1 MSVTS
6 VSNRW
11 LNRLYKILAIL
22 LVLLAVLISAFRLFL
37 PYVEHYRQG
46 FQDYINE
53 SNQTDVVIGG
63 LGMSWQR
70 WGPTIVTKQVT
81 LLDNDDAYIYIENIE
96 MQIDFWSSITQQR
109 LVSSNLILDGAQ
121 FKLAQ
126 AAWSSEE
133 TAKLAADSQT
143 DSKTDSKTAS
153 KTNSKTGSKAFSGF
167 KQISSIF
174 LNRLNKF
181 SLRDSSITVFNQELE
196 RNFHISNLQWHN
208 QGSRHLAQGSII
220 VNELSSN
227 NLTLKIDVAGDSVDE
242 LNGLL
247 YLEANHLDI
256 TPWLDS
262 VLALDNDKTKADIG
276 FAAWLKVS
284 AGKVER
290 LQVALHDNQINW
302 QDKKGQHSLALSAGQ
317 LLLVKGKSTTSF
329 KLFSTPL
336 LMQFNQQDEQEFIV
350 QMNKTAEDFSV
361 YLSAF
366 DLALISQLS
375 PLFINEQNSREL
387 ISQLNIAGEAR
398 ELYFKRSAGNI
409 QALANFTETST
420 EYSQGIPGVKNLSGQ
435 LSFAENTLQLDLS
448 AKQGALDFKQLFV
461 APIVYQSFQA
471 NVELSFANNAADKKG
486 WQLHVNNIDV
496 VSPELTMNAD
506 LAINSAAGS
515 ETTMSLLAAIT
526 DGDASNAGHYFPLT
540 TMSSGLVGYL
550 NAALVSGNIKQAQV
564 LINGPLSHFPFT
576 DNSGIFVVDAELE
589 QAVFSFDDKWP
600 DITDF
605 SANLNFTNNSMLI
618 TGRAGSLAGLDVS
631 GVQAAIDDLGKEQV
645 LTVDTLIKPS
655 SADLVANLI
664 AQSPLK
670 ASVGT
675 VLTQLQVSGDI
686 QGEFHLNLPLKA
698 TEQVLAS
705 GLINFVDNQMALQQ
719 PRMDFA
725 QVNGQLSFANEKIT
739 TKNLSLT
746 WLDMPLSLVISGV
759 KKEKYY
765 GTDIAITANWQE
777 PIWQKNVTPVLKE
790 YSGGQVQWQG
800 DLSLHQHYDGG
811 FSYDFKIASN
821 LEQALLHLPAPYKK
835 TQHQQV
841 PLTVTV
847 SGQLHESTI
856 NANYGEQLSFFGV
869 LEHET
874 SHFARS
880 HLVLG
885 DEKMLLPMDGFH
897 ITTNLAQADFSQ
909 WQPLISDIIDSV
921 SSASD
926 GKPAKGAAE
935 NTPSLFSTP
944 ERIRGTLA
952 KLAIFG
958 QQLNNVS
965 FNFLDKT
972 NWWLL
977 QLNAKETRSRIK
989 FYPDLLTQGIDINA
1003 DFMQFSTNKTSVKNA
1018 QTSLANEVIASVN
1031 EDDIFA
1037 NIPKINLHCDRCQVD
1052 QLDLGEVN
1060 FSLSRKNENTISI
1073 DHFSAKREQAE
1084 FNLTGQ
1090 WQKNAQGSSTD
1101 IQGDLMLKDIEYELE
1116 QLGYGSIIRD
1126 SGGKLDFTLHWQG
1139 GPHEFSFEHLNGEI
1153 NTKIDDGYLAE
1164 VSDKARIFSVLSL
1177 ESLVR
1182 KLTLDFRDI
1191 FSDGMFYSDIK
1202 GDYHIKNGVL
1212 YTDNTRMNG
1221 TAGNLYIKGNTNF
1234 VSDIL
1239 DYKMTYKPNLT
1250 SSLPVLAWIA
1260 TLNPVVFLAGVAID
1274 QVITSQVVSEFNFE
1288 LTGNLDDPNFEE
1300 VKRKSRDVS
1309 VGRSTPPE
1317 FVDNNDKDKGSDKN
1331 NSSDSNNK
1339 EGNGTKPQSLK
1350 QYKAI
1355 ENLHNLPNELNHG

>member
-37 PYVEHYRQG
+37 PYVEHYREG

-63 LGMSWQR
+63 LDMSWQR
-70 WGPTIVTKQVT
+70 WGPTVVIKQVT
-81 LLDNDDAYIYIENIE
+81 LLDNDDAYIYIESLE
-96 MQIDFWSSITQQR
+96 VQIDVWSSIAQQR

-121 FKLAQ
+121 FKLTQ
-126 AAWSSEE
+126 GTWSSKEP
-133 TAKLAADSQT
+133 AKQT
-143 DSKTDSKTAS
+143 KAVTPD
-153 KTNSKTGSKAFSGF
+153 NKAFRGF
-167 KQISSIF
+167 KQITSIF
-174 LNRLNKF
+174 LNRLNQF
-181 SLRDSSITVFNQELE
+181 SLRNSHITIYNQGVE
-196 RNFHISNLQWHN
+196 RDFHVSNLQWDN
-208 QGSRHLAQGSII
+208 QGSRHLAQGNIV

-227 NLTLKIDVAGDSVDE
+227 NLALKIDLEGGSVDD
-242 LNGLL
+242 LSGLM

-262 VLALDNDKTKADIG
+262 VLAIDNDKTKADIG
-276 FAAWLKVS
+276 FSTWVKVNN
-284 AGKVER
+284 GKVER
-290 LQVALHDNQINW
+290 LQVALHDNNISW
-302 QDKKGQHSLALSAGQ
+302 QDKKGQHSLSLSAGE
-317 LLLVKGKSTTSF
+317 LLLVKGKSAESF

-336 LMQFNQQDEQEFIV
+336 LMQFNQQNKQEFIV
-350 QMNKTAEDFSV
+350 QMNKTAVDFSV

-375 PLFINEQNSREL
+375 PLFINKENAQEL
-387 ISQLNIAGEAR
+387 VSQLNIAGQAR
-398 ELYFKRSAGNI
+398 ELYFKRSAGKI
-409 QALANFTETST
+409 QALAHFSDTST
-420 EYSQGIPGVKNLSGQ
+420 QYSQGIPGVKNLSGQ
-435 LSFAENTLQLDLS
+435 LSFAENNLHLDLS
-448 AKQGALDFKQLFV
+448 AKQGELDFKQLFV
-461 APIVYQSFQA
+461 APIVYQSLEA
-471 NVELSFANNAADKKG
+471 NVNLSFVDQDTGNKA
-486 WQLHVNNIDV
+486 WQLQVNDINV
-496 VSPELTMNAD
+496 LSPELTLNAD
-506 LAINSAAGS
+506 LALNGEAGR
-515 ETTMSLLAAIT
+515 EITMSLLAAIT
-526 DGDASNAGHYFPLT
+526 EGDASKAGHYFPLT
-540 TMSSGLVGYL
+540 TMSANLVDYL
-550 NAALVSGNIKQAQV
+550 NTAIVSGRIKQAQV
-564 LINGPLSHFPFT
+564 LVNGPLSHFPFT

-600 DITDF
+600 AITDF
-605 SANLNFTNNSMLI
+605 AANLNFTNNSMLI
-618 TGRAGSLAGLDVS
+618 TGRSGSLVGLDVN
-631 GVQAAIDDLGKEQV
+631 GVQAAIDDLGNEQV
-645 LTVDTLIKPS
+645 LRVDTLIKPS
-655 SADLVANLI
+655 AANFVADLI

-670 ASVGT
+670 DSVGS

-705 GLINFVDNQMALQQ
+705 GLVNFVDNQVALQQ

-739 TKNLSLT
+739 TQDLSLT
-746 WLDMPLSLVISGV
+746 WLDMPLSLAIKGAN
-759 KKEKYY
+759 KEKHYD
-765 GTDIAITANWQE
+765 TDITITADWQE
-777 PIWQKNVTPVLKE
+777 SIWQQHVTSSLKK
-790 YSGGQVQWQG
+790 YFAGLVQWQG
-800 DLSLHQHYDGG
+800 KLSLHQHHNGG
-811 FSYDFKIASN
+811 FSYDLKIDSE
-821 LEQALLHLPAPYKK
+821 LEQARLHLPAPYKK
-835 TQHQQV
+835 NQGQKV

-856 NANYGEQLSFFGV
+856 NANYGEQLRFFGV

-874 SHFARS
+874 SHFERS

-897 ITTNLAQADFSQ
+897 ITTKLAQADFSH
-909 WQPLISDIIDSV
+909 WQPLINDIIDSTSRV
-921 SSASD
+921 SED
-926 GKPAKGAAE
+926 KQVKGATE
-935 NTPSLFSTP
+935 NTPNLFSTP

-952 KLAIFG
+952 KLTIFG

-972 NWWLL
+972 HWWLL
-977 QLNAKETRSRIK
+977 QLNAKETRSRIR

-1003 DFMQFSTNKTSVKNA
+1003 DFINFSTHAAAPAKGA
-1018 QTSLANEVIASVN
+1018 QPSLANEVVATIN
-1031 EDDIFA
+1031 EHDIFA
-1037 NIPKINLHCDRCQVD
+1037 NIPKVNLHCDRCQID
-1052 QLDLGEVN
+1052 QLDLGEVS
-1060 FSLSRKNENTISI
+1060 FSISRKNEHTLSI

-1090 WQKNAQGSSTD
+1090 WQKNTQGSSTD
-1101 IQGDLMLKDIEYELE
+1101 IQGDLTLKDIEYELE

-1139 GPHEFSFEHLNGEI
+1139 GPHEFAFEHLNGDV

-1177 ESLVR
+1177 DSLVR

-1202 GDYHIKNGVL
+1202 GDYHIKDGVL

-1234 VSDIL
+1234 VSDVL

-1274 QVITSQVVSEFNFE
+1274 QVITSQVVSEFTFE
-1288 LTGNLDDPNFEE
+1288 LTGSVNEPDFKE
-1300 VKRKSRDVS
+1300 VNRKSRDIS

-1317 FVDNNDKDKGSDKN
+1317 FVDNSDKDNTGKN
-1331 NSSDSNNK
+1331 SNSKKK
-1339 EGNGTKPQSLK
+1339 EDNGTKPQSLK

-1355 ENLHNLPNELNHG
+1355 ENLHDLPNELNNG

>member
-22 LVLLAVLISAFRLFL
+22 LVLFAVLISAFRLFL

-70 WGPTIVTKQVT
+70 WGPTIVTKQIT
-81 LLDNDDAYIYIENIE
+81 LLDNDDAYIYIENLE

-121 FKLAQ
+121 FTLKQ
-126 AAWSSEE
+126 GTWGGKEP
-133 TAKLAADSQT
+133 AKQT
-143 DSKTDSKTAS
+143 KAVTTD
-153 KTNSKTGSKAFSGF
+153 NKAFSSF
-167 KQISSIF
+167 KKITSIF
-174 LNRLNKF
+174 LNRLNQF
-181 SLRDSSITVFNQELE
+181 TLRNSHLTVYNQGFE
-196 RNFHISNLQWHN
+196 RNFRVSNLQWDN
-208 QGSRHLAQGSII
+208 QGNRHLAQGNIA

-227 NLTLKIDVAGDSVDE
+227 NLTLKIDLEGNSIDE
-242 LNGLL
+242 LNGLM

-256 TPWLDS
+256 TPWLDN

-276 FAAWLKVS
+276 FSTWLKIND
-284 AGKVER
+284 GKIER
-290 LQVALHDNQINW
+290 LQIALHDNKISW

-317 LLLVKGKSTTSF
+317 LLLVKGESPESF
-329 KLFSTPL
+329 QLFSTPL
-336 LMQFNQQDEQEFIV
+336 LVQFNQQDKQEFNV
-350 QMNKTAEDFSV
+350 QVHKAGEDFSV

-387 ISQLNIAGEAR
+387 VSQLNIAGEAR
-398 ELYFKRSAGNI
+398 ELYLKKSAGNI
-409 QALANFTETST
+409 QALASFSDASM

-435 LSFAENTLQLDLS
+435 LSFTENNLHLDLL
-448 AKQGALDFKQLFV
+448 AQQGELDFKTLFV
-461 APIVYQSFQA
+461 APIVYQSLKA
-471 NVELSFANNAADKKG
+471 NVDLSFADHVSGQQG
-486 WQLHVNNIDV
+486 WQLQINEIDV
-496 VSPELTMNAD
+496 ISPELTISAD
-506 LAINSAAGS
+506 LALNGEADG
-515 ETTMSLLAAIT
+515 ETTMSLLASIIE
-526 DGDASNAGHYFPLT
+526 GDASKAGHYFPLT
-540 TMSSGLVGYL
+540 TMSTSLVGYL
-550 NAALVSGNIKQAQV
+550 NTAIVSGRIKQAQV
-564 LINGPLSHFPFT
+564 LVNGPLSHFPFA
-576 DNSGIFVVDAELE
+576 DNSGVFVVDAELE
-589 QAVFSFDDKWP
+589 QAVFSFDDEWP
-600 DITDF
+600 VITEF
-605 SANLNFTNNSMLI
+605 AANLNFTNNSMLI
-618 TGRAGSLAGLDVS
+618 TGRAGSLVGLDVS
-631 GVQAAIDDLGKEQV
+631 GVQAAIDDLGNEQV

-655 SADLVANLI
+655 SADFVTDLI
-664 AQSPLK
+664 AKSPLK
-670 ASVGT
+670 ASVGS

-705 GLINFVDNQMALQQ
+705 GLINFVDNHMALQQ
-719 PRMDFA
+719 PRMNFA
-725 QVNGQLSFANEKIT
+725 KINGQLSFANEEIT

-746 WLDMPLSLVISGV
+746 WLDMPLSLAIKGV
-759 KKEKYY
+759 DKEKYY
-765 GTDIAITANWQE
+765 NTDIAITANWQE
-777 PIWQKNVTPVLKE
+777 PIWQQHVTPALKK
-790 YSGGQVQWQG
+790 YFGGVVQWQG
-800 DLSLHQHYDGG
+800 DLSLHQHHNGG
-811 FSYDFKIASN
+811 FSYDFKLDSE
-821 LEQALLHLPAPYKK
+821 LEQTLLHLPAPYKK
-835 TQHQQV
+835 TQDQKV
-841 PLTVTV
+841 SLAVTV

-869 LEHET
+869 LEHES
-874 SHFARS
+874 SHFQRS

-897 ITTNLAQADFSQ
+897 ITTKLAQVDFNH
-909 WQPLISDIIDSV
+909 WQPLITDIIDSI

-926 GKPAKGAAE
+926 GKPAKGAVE
-935 NTPSLFSTP
+935 NTPNLFSTP
-944 ERIRGTLA
+944 ERIRGTLT
-952 KLAIFG
+952 KLDIFG

-977 QLNAKETRSRIK
+977 QLNAKETRSRIR
-989 FYPDLLTQGIDINA
+989 FYPDFLTQGIDIDA
-1003 DFMQFSTNKTSVKNA
+1003 DFIHFSTATLPTKNT
-1018 QTSLANEVIASVN
+1018 QPSLANEVVATIN
-1031 EDDIFA
+1031 EHEIFA
-1037 NIPKINLHCDRCQVD
+1037 NIPKINLHCDRCQID
-1052 QLDLGEVN
+1052 QLDLGEVS
-1060 FSLSRKNENTISI
+1060 FSTSRKNESTISI

-1084 FNLTGQ
+1084 FNLAGQ
-1090 WQKNAQGSSTD
+1090 WQKNPQGYSTD
-1101 IQGDLMLKDIEYELE
+1101 VQGDLMLKDIEYELE

-1139 GPHEFSFEHLNGEI
+1139 GPHEFAFEHLNGEI

-1234 VSDIL
+1234 VSDVL

-1288 LTGNLDDPNFEE
+1288 LTGTLDTPNFKE
-1300 VKRKSRDVS
+1300 VKRKSRDIS

-1317 FVDNNDKDKGSDKN
+1317 FVDNSDKDSNGKN
-1331 NSSDSNNK
+1331 SNSKKK
-1339 EGNGTKPQSLK
+1339 EDNGTKPQSLK

-1355 ENLHNLPNELNHG
+1355 ENLHDLPHELNNG

>member
-37 PYVEHYRQG
+37 PYVEHYREG

-53 SNQTDVVIGG
+53 TSQTNIVIGG

-81 LLDNDDAYIYIENIE
+81 LLDNDDAYIYIEHIE

-121 FKLAQ
+121 FKVAQ
-126 AAWSSEE
+126 AAWSSKE
-133 TAKLAADSQT
+133 TTKLAQG
-143 DSKTDSKTAS
+143 SKTAS
-153 KTNSKTGSKAFSGF
+153 KTFGGF
-167 KQISSIF
+167 EQISSIF
-174 LNRLNKF
+174 LNRLNQF
-181 SLRDSSITVFNQELE
+181 SLCDSDITIYNQDLE
-196 RNFHISNLQWHN
+196 RNFHVSNLQWDN
-208 QGSRHLAQGSII
+208 QGNRHLAQGSII

-227 NLTLKIDVAGDSVDE
+227 NLTLNIDVEGDSVDE

-276 FAAWLKVS
+276 FASWLKVS
-284 AGKVER
+284 AGKIER
-290 LQVALHDNQINW
+290 LQVALHDNKINW
-302 QDKKGQHSLALSAGQ
+302 QDKKGQHSLVLGAGQ
-317 LLLVKGKSTTSF
+317 LLLVKGESPTSF

-350 QMNKTAEDFSV
+350 QINKTAEDFSV

-387 ISQLNIAGEAR
+387 ISQLTIVGEASDI
-398 ELYFKRSAGNI
+398 YFQRTVGNI
-409 QALANFTETST
+409 QALANFSETST
-420 EYSQGIPGVKNLSGQ
+420 AYSQGIPGVENLSGQ

-461 APIVYQSFQA
+461 APIVYQSFEA
-471 NVELSFANNAADKKG
+471 NVELSFASDAADKKG
-486 WQLHVNNIDV
+486 WQLQVNNIDV
-496 VSPELTMNAD
+496 VSPELTMSAD
-506 LAINSAAGS
+506 LAISSETGSETGS

-540 TMSSGLVGYL
+540 TMSAGLVRYL
-550 NAALVSGNIKQAQV
+550 NTALVSGNIKQAQV

-589 QAVFSFDDKWP
+589 QAVFNFDDQWP

-618 TGRAGSLAGLDVS
+618 TGRGGSLAGLDVS
-631 GVQAAIDDLGKEQV
+631 GVQAAIDDLGNKQI

-655 SADLVANLI
+655 SADFVADLI

-670 ASVGT
+670 SSVGA
-675 VLTQLQVSGDI
+675 VLTQLQVSGNI
-686 QGEFHLNLPLKA
+686 EGEFHLNLPLKA

-705 GLINFVDNQMALQQ
+705 GLINFSDNQVALQQ

-725 QVNGQLSFANEKIT
+725 KVNGQLSFVNEKIT
-739 TKNLSLT
+739 TKDLSLT
-746 WLDMPLSLVISGV
+746 WLDMPLSLVVNGA
-759 KKEKYY
+759 KQEKYY

-777 PIWQKNVTPVLKE
+777 PLWQQHVTPVLKK
-790 YSGGQVQWQG
+790 YSGGLVQWQG
-800 DLSLHQHYDGG
+800 DLSLHQHHNGG
-811 FSYDFKIASN
+811 FSYDFKIASD
-821 LEQALLHLPAPYKK
+821 LDQAFFNLPAPYKK
-835 TQHQQV
+835 TQNQQV
-841 PLTVTV
+841 PLNVTV

-856 NANYGEQLSFFGV
+856 NINYGEQLSFFGV

-874 SHFARS
+874 SHFTRS

-897 ITTNLAQADFSQ
+897 ITTKLAQVDFSD

-921 SSASD
+921 SGVGD
-926 GKPAKGAAE
+926 DKPIKDDAE
-935 NTPSLFSTP
+935 NTAKLFSTP

-952 KLAIFG
+952 KLTIFG

-989 FYPDLLTQGIDINA
+989 FYPDWLTQGIDVNA
-1003 DFMQFSTNKTSVKNA
+1003 DFIHLSANKTLDENT
-1018 QTSLANEVIASVN
+1018 QTSLEDEEIVSPNEQ
-1031 EDDIFA
+1031 DIFA
-1037 NIPKINLHCDRCQVD
+1037 NIPKINLHCDRCQID
-1052 QLDLGEVN
+1052 KLDLGEVD
-1060 FSLSRKNENTISI
+1060 FSLSRKSENIINIES
-1073 DHFSAKREQAE
+1073 FSAKREQAE
-1084 FNLTGQ
+1084 FNLSGQ
-1090 WQKNAQGSSTD
+1090 WQQNAQGASTD
-1101 IQGDLMLKDIEYELE
+1101 VQGNLILKDIEYELE
-1116 QLGYGSIIRD
+1116 QLGYASIIRD
-1126 SGGKLDFTLHWQG
+1126 SGGKLNFTLNWQG
-1139 GPHEFSFEHLNGEI
+1139 GPHEFALEHLNGDI
-1153 NTKIDDGYLAE
+1153 TTKIDDGYLAE
-1164 VSDKARIFSVLSL
+1164 KKDEARIFSVLSL
-1177 ESLVR
+1177 QSLVR

-1191 FSDGMFYSDIK
+1191 FSDGIFYSDIK
-1202 GDYHIKNGVL
+1202 GDYRIKQGVL
-1212 YTDNTRMNG
+1212 YTDNTKMNG
-1221 TAGNLYIKGNTNF
+1221 AAGDAFIKGNTNL
-1234 VSDIL
+1234 VTSTL
-1239 DYKMTYKPNLT
+1239 DYKLSYKPNLT

-1260 TLNPVVFLAGVAID
+1260 TTNPVIFLAGVALD
-1274 QVITSQVVSEFNFE
+1274 QVITSKVVSEFNFE
-1288 LTGNLDDPNFEE
+1288 LTGNIDKPSFKE
-1300 VKRKSRDVS
+1300 VNRKSRDVS

-1317 FVDNNDKDKGSDKN
+1317 FVDNNDKGNANDKD
-1331 NSSDSNNK
+1331 NSSDSRNK
-1339 EGNGTKPQSLK
+1339 EDNGTKPQSLQ
-1350 QYKAI
+1350 QYKGI
-1355 ENLHNLPNELNHG
+1355 ENLNNLPNELNNG

>member
-81 LLDNDDAYIYIENIE
+81 LLDNDDAYIYIENLE

-121 FKLAQ
+121 FKLTQ
-126 AAWSSEE
+126 GTWNGKEP
-133 TAKLAADSQT
+133 AKQT
-143 DSKTDSKTAS
+143 KAVTSD
-153 KTNSKTGSKAFSGF
+153 NKAFSGF
-167 KQISSIF
+167 KQITSIF
-174 LNRLNKF
+174 LNRLNQF
-181 SLRDSSITVFNQELE
+181 TLRNSHLTLYNQGLE
-196 RNFHISNLQWHN
+196 RNFHVSNLQWDN
-208 QGSRHLAQGSII
+208 QGSRHLAQGNIV

-227 NLTLKIDVAGDSVDE
+227 NLTLKIDVEGNSVDE
-242 LNGLL
+242 LKGLM

-256 TPWLDS
+256 TPWLDT
-262 VLALDNDKTKADIG
+262 VLAVDNDKTKADIG
-276 FAAWLKVS
+276 FATWWTVNN
-284 AGKVER
+284 GKIER
-290 LQVALHDNQINW
+290 LQVELHDNYMSW
-302 QDKKGQHSLALSAGQ
+302 QDKEGQHSLTVSAGQ
-317 LLLVKGKSTTSF
+317 MLLVGGNSATDF

-336 LMQFNQQDEQEFIV
+336 LMQFDQQDEQEYIV
-350 QMNKTAEDFSV
+350 QMNKTAEGFSG

-375 PLFINEQNSREL
+375 PLFINEQSIREL
-387 ISQLNIAGEAR
+387 VAQLNIVGQAR
-398 ELYFKRSAGNI
+398 DIYVQKNAGNI
-409 QALANFTETST
+409 QALANFSDTSIQ
-420 EYSQGIPGVKNLSGQ
+420 YSQGIPGVENLSGQ
-435 LSFAENTLQLDLS
+435 LSFTENTLHLNLVAQ
-448 AKQGALDFKQLFV
+448 QGALDFQQLFI
-461 APIVYQSFQA
+461 APIVYQSFA
-471 NVELSFANNAADKKG
+471 ADVNLSFADHASGKAG
-486 WQLHVNNIDV
+486 WQLQVNNIDV
-496 VSPELTMNAD
+496 VSPELALSAD
-506 LAINSAAGS
+506 LALNGAADG
-515 ETTMSLLAAIT
+515 ETTMSLLASIT
-526 DGDASNAGHYFPLT
+526 EGDASKAGHYFPLT
-540 TMSSGLVGYL
+540 TMSANLVDYL
-550 NAALVSGNIKQAQV
+550 NTAIVSGRIKQAQV
-564 LINGPLSHFPFT
+564 LVNGPLSHFPFT
-576 DNSGIFVVDAELE
+576 DNSGVFVVDAELE
-589 QAVFSFDDKWP
+589 QAVFRFDDKWP
-600 DITDF
+600 AITEF
-605 SANLNFTNNSMLI
+605 AANLNFTNNSMLI
-618 TGRAGSLAGLDVS
+618 TGRAGSLVGLDVS
-631 GVQAAIDDLGKEQV
+631 GVQAAIDDLGNAQV
-645 LTVDTLIKPS
+645 LTVDTVIKPS
-655 SADLVANLI
+655 SADFVADLI
-664 AQSPLK
+664 AKSPLK
-670 ASVGT
+670 TSVGS

-705 GLINFVDNQMALQQ
+705 GLINFVDNQMSLQQ
-719 PRMDFA
+719 PRMNFA
-725 QVNGQLSFANEKIT
+725 NVNGQLSFANEEIT

-746 WLDMPLSLVISGV
+746 WLDTPLSLAIKGV
-759 KKEKYY
+759 NKDKYY
-765 GTDIAITANWQE
+765 NTDIAITANWQE
-777 PIWQKNVTPVLKE
+777 PIWQQHVTPALKK
-790 YSGGQVQWQG
+790 YASGLVQWQG
-800 DLSLHQHYDGG
+800 NLSLHQHHNGG
-811 FSYDFKIASN
+811 FSYDFKLDSE
-821 LEQALLHLPAPYKK
+821 LEKTLLHLPAPYKK
-835 TQHQQV
+835 NQGEKV

-869 LEHET
+869 LEHES
-874 SHFARS
+874 SHFQRS

-897 ITTNLAQADFSQ
+897 ITTKLAQADFNH
-909 WQPLISDIIDSV
+909 WQPLITDIIDSV

-926 GKPAKGAAE
+926 GKPVKGAAE

-944 ERIRGTLA
+944 ERIRGTLT
-952 KLAIFG
+952 KLDIFG

-972 NWWLL
+972 HWWLL
-977 QLNAKETRSRIK
+977 QLNAKETRSRIR

-1003 DFMQFSTNKTSVKNA
+1003 DFMHFSTTTPALGKDA
-1018 QTSLANEVIASVN
+1018 PPSLANEVVATIN
-1031 EDDIFA
+1031 EHEIFT
-1037 NIPKINLHCDRCQVD
+1037 NIPKINLHCDRCQID
-1052 QLDLGEVN
+1052 QIDLGEVN
-1060 FSLSRKNENTISI
+1060 FSISRKNEHTISI

-1084 FNLTGQ
+1084 FKFAGQ
-1090 WQKNAQGSSTD
+1090 WQKKPQGYSTD
-1101 IQGDLMLKDIEYELE
+1101 IQGNLMLKDIEYELE

-1139 GPHEFSFEHLNGEI
+1139 GPHEFAFEHLNGEI

-1234 VSDIL
+1234 VSDVL

-1288 LTGNLDDPNFEE
+1288 LTGSLDEPNFKE
-1300 VKRKSRDVS
+1300 VKRKSRDIS

-1317 FVDNNDKDKGSDKN
+1317 FVDNNDKDNGSDKG

-1339 EGNGTKPQSLK
+1339 EDNGTKPQSLK

-1355 ENLHNLPNELNHG
+1355 ENLHDLPNELNNG